1 MKISFGPN
9 DYVEMIGSGENGSL
23 TEQELDIF
31 KFAIERRIELEE
43 VKLKSKTP
51 AKSSK
56 DNQKE

>member
-1 MKISFGPN
+1 MKITFGPN
-9 DYVEMIGSGENGSL
+9 DYLEMCGSDENGFL

-31 KFAIERRIELEE
+31 KFVIERRIELEE
-43 VKLKSKTP
+43 LKLKSKTP

>member
-1 MKISFGPN
+1 MKIAFGPN
-9 DYVEMIGSGENGSL
+9 DYVEMCGSGENGSL